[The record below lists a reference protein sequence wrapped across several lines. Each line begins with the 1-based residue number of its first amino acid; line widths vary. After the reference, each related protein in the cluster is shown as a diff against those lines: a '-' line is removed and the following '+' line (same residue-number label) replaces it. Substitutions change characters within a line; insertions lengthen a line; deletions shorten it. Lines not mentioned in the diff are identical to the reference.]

1 MVRYRIVGPKRI
13 AAVIAQIGQESGQL
27 RFVKEIWGP
36 TKVQVRYEG
45 RADLSNNLPS
55 DGSRFRDL
63 GLVQITGRANYIM
76 CGELL
81 EKPQHAACQHYGF
94 GLPEESTLW
103 STRTSSTHLGLSFL
117 RTRRQYFLPVFR
129 PHARRL
135 ASARHRAAHQPAA
148 VIARRSCP
156 PIASRDDIRK
166 VCCPDA
172 YQERSLSIYRIR
184 ANSLW
189 AELLDTLLGCDCFPS
204 CIDRVSAFALGH
216 VRPFGVATLPLG
228 KTATGHG
235 LFFQT

>member
-63 GLVQITGRANYIM
+63 VLVQITGRANYIM

-81 EKPQHAACQHYGF
+81 EKPQHAACQHYGS

-135 ASARHRAAHQPAA
+135 ASAR
-148 VIARRSCP
+148 RSCP

-166 VCCPDA
+166 VCCPDV

-184 ANSLW
+184 VNS
-189 AELLDTLLGCDCFPS
+189 A
-204 CIDRVSAFALGH
+204 CIKAR
-216 VRPFGVATLPLG
+216 
-228 KTATGHG
+228 
-235 LFFQT
+235 